1 MGKPQDAT
9 TNPSLILAA
18 SKVAQYAPIVERAIS
33 YGKGLD
39 CSSIE
44 EMVTLTVDKMFVL
57 FGCEILKIV
66 PGRVST
72 EVDAR
77 LSFDKEGQVE
87 RAKRL
92 IKMYAEEGVD
102 INRILIKLS
111 STWEG
116 IQAAE
121 VLEKEHGVHCNL
133 TLLFS
138 MSQAIACAEANVTL
152 ISPFVGRILDWHLA
166 NDKSKAS
173 YAPSDDPGVVSV
185 TKIYNYYKKFGH
197 KTVVM
202 GASFRNVGEVTA
214 LAGCDLLTISPKLL
228 AELEKS
234 TDPIPQLLS
243 AEASKN
249 TDLTKIEMNGKV
261 FRWMLNEDA
270 MATDKLSEGI
280 RKFAADQRKMDQ
292 MVKEMLQA

>member
-1 MGKPQDAT
+1 MGAPKKAFQKVKMSSLQSLKKLTTVVADTGEFEAMRTFKPQDAT

-18 SKVAQYAPIVERAIS
+18 SKVVQYAPIVERAIT

-44 EMVTLTVDKMFVL
+44 ERVALTVDKMFVL

-77 LSFDKEGQVE
+77 LSFDKEVQIE
-87 RAKRL
+87 KAKRL
-92 IKMYAEEGVD
+92 IKMYEEEGID
-102 INRILIKLS
+102 KNRILIKLS

-116 IQAAE
+116 IEAARE
-121 VLEKEHGVHCNL
+121 LEASLGIHCNL

-138 MSQAIACAEANVTL
+138 MAQAVACAEAKVTL
-152 ISPFVGRILDWHLA
+152 ISPFVGRILDWYVA
-166 NDKSKAS
+166 NDKSKSS
-173 YAPSDDPGVVSV
+173 YAPQEYPGVVSV

-202 GASFRNVGEVTA
+202 GASFRNTGEVTA

-228 AELEKS
+228 AELDKS

-243 AEASKN
+243 AESSKN
-249 TDLTKIEMNGKV
+249 TDLTKIEMNEKV
-261 FRWMLNEDA
+261 FR
-270 MATDKLSEGI
+270 
-280 RKFAADQRKMDQ
+280 
-292 MVKEMLQA
+292 

>member
-1 MGKPQDAT
+1 MEQLRCPL
-9 TNPSLILAA
+9 NIIVNVSLKNISFLQE
-18 SKVAQYAPIVERAIS
+18 AQ
-33 YGKGLD
+33 
-39 CSSIE
+39 IE
-44 EMVTLTVDKMFVL
+44 K
-57 FGCEILKIV
+57 
-66 PGRVST
+66 
-72 EVDAR
+72 
-77 LSFDKEGQVE
+77 
-87 RAKRL
+87 AKRL
-92 IKMYAEEGVD
+92 IKMYEEEG
-102 INRILIKLS
+102 IAKERILIKLS

-116 IQAAE
+116 IQAAKE
-121 VLEKEHGVHCNL
+121 LEESFGIHCNL

-138 MSQAIACAEANVTL
+138 MAQAVACAEAKVTL
-152 ISPFVGRILDWHLA
+152 ISPFVGRILDWFLA
-166 NDKSKAS
+166 NDKSKSS
-173 YAPSDDPGVVSV
+173 YAPKEDPGVVSV

-228 AELEKS
+228 AELDKS
-234 TDPIPQLLS
+234 TDAVPQLLN
-243 AEASKN
+243 AEAAATS
-249 TDLTKIEMNGKV
+249 DLTKIEMNEKV